1 MRGVINKVF
10 ATLALL
16 IIGYYLGSFFPASKN
31 SSKSDVKKDEVSLL
45 NKVESKEKLVI
56 SHDTIES
63 SEQIVYFEIAVIMAS
78 TNETG
83 VSTELT
89 EIKKSFDSIT
99 NFSEFKLIKT
109 EKVEVKI
116 SDQKKIILPNNQFL
130 YFTPKKIE
138 GDELSLN
145 LRIPWILNINL
156 GVKNNESFFQ
166 GGLRYKDRFI
176 ILHIKPS
183 F

>member
-1 MRGVINKVF
+1 MKSIINKAF
-10 ATLALL
+10 AIVALL
-16 IIGYYLGSFFPASKN
+16 VIGYYIGSFFPVSKN
-31 SSKSDVKKDEVSLL
+31 EIKTTPKKDEISVL
-45 NKVESKEKLVI
+45 NKVEQKEKLVV
-56 SHDTIES
+56 SQDTIES
-63 SEQIVYFEIAVIMAS
+63 IEKTVFFEVVVIMAS

-83 VSTELT
+83 VSTELA

-99 NFSEFKLIKT
+99 NFSEFKLLKT
-109 EKVEVKI
+109 EKVEVKVTE
-116 SDQKKIILPNNQFL
+116 QKKIILPNNQFL